1 MIKMQNSHLLKNKD
15 IFDYLS
21 SVFSGDV
28 ERISDYTDDVN
39 RENIK
44 KEVMAMTGLGESIRK
59 KAIAEGKAEGKIEG
73 ELKILNELVQDG
85 IMTLDEAAKRVHMT
99 VDEFLQKLNAI
110 LEHDDK

>member
-1 MIKMQNSHLLKNKD
+1 MQNSHLLKNKD

-59 KAIAEGKAEGKIEG
+59 KAIAEG

-85 IMTLDEAAKRVHMT
+85 ILTLEEAAKRVHMT